1 MMRVSTGMQY
11 LNMDRSIQKGVERLT
26 ESQRRVV
33 TGRRLDLPSD
43 DPAGAVQAL
52 SLRNVIS
59 RDQQYQRNIGEA
71 KLFLQSTETA
81 LGDIQHILRETREI
95 VLRGA
100 NDGGDNDSRQALIDQ
115 VERMMQRLYQIGNAK
130 VDDDRYLFSGQ
141 LVTTQPFTLNLDV
154 LTYQGDSNLM
164 MANIAPNQQIAMNL
178 APGSRIVDLY
188 ERLKQIKTHLLS
200 GDLTR
205 LSSEDLREIENFQS
219 EFLRYRG
226 EVGTRLQEVNQRQ
239 TMYELRHE
247 QHSEMLANIEE
258 VDIAGAISQLRQ
270 SEIAYQAALQTTAR
284 LQGLNLFGFLSGG

>member
-11 LNMDRSIQKGVERLT
+11 LNMDRSIQRGIERLT

-59 RDQQYQRNIGEA
+59 RDRQYQRNMGEA

-81 LGDIQHILRETREI
+81 LGDIQQILRETREV

-100 NDGGDNDSRQALIDQ
+100 NDGSDNDSRQALIDQ
-115 VERMMQRLYQIGNAK
+115 VERMMERLYQIGNTK
-130 VDDDRYLFSGQ
+130 VDDDRYLFAGQ
-141 LVTTQPFTLNLDV
+141 LVTTQPFTRNLDV
-154 LTYQGDSNLM
+154 LTYQGDGNLM
-164 MANIAPNQQIAMNL
+164 MVNIATNQQVAMNL
-178 APGSRIVDLY
+178 APGTRIVDLY
-188 ERLKQIKTHLLS
+188 ERLKQIKAHLLS
-200 GDLTR
+200 GDLAR

-219 EFLRYRG
+219 EFLHYRG
-226 EVGTRLQEVNQRQ
+226 EVGTRLQEINQRQ

-247 QHSEMLANIEE
+247 QHSEILANIEE
-258 VDIAGAISQLRQ
+258 VDIAEAISQLRQ